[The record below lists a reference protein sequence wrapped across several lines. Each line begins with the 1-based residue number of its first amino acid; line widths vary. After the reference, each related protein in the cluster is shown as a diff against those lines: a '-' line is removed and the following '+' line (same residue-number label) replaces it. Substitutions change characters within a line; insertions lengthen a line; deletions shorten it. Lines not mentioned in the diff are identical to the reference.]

1 LGVKPVSNLHAAAA
15 IPSTSVPSAVDV

>member
-1 LGVKPVSNLHAAAA
+1 VKPVSNLHAAAA